1 MSLSWIHLNNSSLS
15 SQGKWDMPFNPSR
28 TRKDTFHVDA
38 ETTVPVQMMHQYE
51 SLKVYYD
58 AELTSK
64 VLCLDYND
72 SFSMFL
78 AVPDVGIRYK
88 TIKDLE
94 MAISRQ
100 HIEKWRRA
108 VQKRLVVIIS
118 FTVNHN

>member
-1 MSLSWIHLNNSSLS
+1 
-15 SQGKWDMPFNPSR
+15 K
-28 TRKDTFHVDA
+28 FHVDA

-58 AELTSK
+58 TDLTSK

-78 AVPDVGIRYK
+78 ALPVNHRGQ

-94 MAISRQ
+94 KAISRQ
-100 HIEKWRRA
+100 HIE
-108 VQKRLVVIIS
+108 
-118 FTVNHN
+118 

>member
-1 MSLSWIHLNNSSLS
+1 
-15 SQGKWDMPFNPSR
+15 MPFNPSR
-28 TRKDTFHVDA
+28 TRQSRFHVDA

-58 AELTSK
+58 VELTSK

-78 AVPDVGIRYK
+78 AVPDIQRADK

-100 HIEKWRRA
+100 HIEKWRTA
-108 VQKRLVVIIS
+108 VRKRLVIIII
-118 FTVNHN
+118 

>member
-1 MSLSWIHLNNSSLS
+1 
-15 SQGKWDMPFNPSR
+15 MPFNPRR

-78 AVPDVGIRYK
+78 AIPDKRASK